1 MSDTPLTRGA
11 STLPAGSENGP
22 VEVSEAMT
30 LRPGSWLFEVERLS
44 WPASA
49 AAVASLLRACG
60 ARIAGRT
67 TALDVPE
74 HVDVEAVV
82 LSWKPEAPEPPA
94 TWGPAIR
101 VLLDVV
107 NTSLGPDRG
116 RTSQVSF
123 LVGLGQEVLAS
134 GSGLLKF
141 ATSP

>member
-11 STLPAGSENGP
+11 PTLPGAEYGQ
-22 VEVSEAMT
+22 VEVGEALT
-30 LRPGSWLFEVERLS
+30 LRPGTWLFEVERLS
-44 WPASA
+44 WPVSA
-49 AAVASLLRACG
+49 TALASLLRACG

-82 LSWKPEAPEPPA
+82 LSWKPETPDWQASWAPV
-94 TWGPAIR
+94 IR
-101 VLLDVV
+101 VLLDVMS
-107 NTSLGPDRG
+107 TSLGPDRG

>member
-1 MSDTPLTRGA
+1 MNDLPLSRGA
-11 STLPAGSENGP
+11 STLSAGPEHDP
-22 VEVSEAMT
+22 VEVGEVFT

-44 WPASA
+44 WPVTA

-60 ARIAGRT
+60 DRIAGRST
-67 TALDVPE
+67 SLDVPE

-82 LSWKPEAPEPPA
+82 LTWKPEAAEVPA
-94 TWGPAIR
+94 TWAPAIR

-107 NTSLGPDRG
+107 STSLGPDRG